1 MKKIIIPMIVVVII
15 LVYFSYMRFV
25 PHGNIDVD
33 GYLFTSNKI
42 VENLVNQSEDTKNI
56 DYQKVDIN
64 DTIYQ
69 RGEELFIGTEKK
81 YQINKDLNIYGK
93 VEKGSDCFV
102 TKTNQKG
109 INHRFVENTASL
121 TKKTKNE
128 IVDNFLNKKKR
139 VVYLVET
146 KKQP

>member
-1 MKKIIIPMIVVVII
+1 MSRNLQNKNKD
-15 LVYFSYMRFV
+15 LVKLQVMTADKV
-25 PHGNIDVD
+25 WQK
-33 GYLFTSNKI
+33 NK
-42 VENLVNQSEDTKNI
+42 N
-56 DYQKVDIN
+56 
-64 DTIYQ
+64 
-69 RGEELFIGTEKK
+69 GK